1 MPKFKVT
8 TRAIVTTVYEVNAI
22 DEQDAEENFIEYLSF
37 KDINLENEEV
47 ITVETWKEHN
57 NAT

>member
-8 TRAIVTTVYEVNAI
+8 TRAIVTTEYEVEAK

-47 ITVETWKEHN
+47 ITVETWKESN
-57 NAT
+57 NEQ

>member
-47 ITVETWKEHN
+47 ITVETWKESN

>member
-47 ITVETWKEHN
+47 ITVETWKEDK
-57 NAT
+57 